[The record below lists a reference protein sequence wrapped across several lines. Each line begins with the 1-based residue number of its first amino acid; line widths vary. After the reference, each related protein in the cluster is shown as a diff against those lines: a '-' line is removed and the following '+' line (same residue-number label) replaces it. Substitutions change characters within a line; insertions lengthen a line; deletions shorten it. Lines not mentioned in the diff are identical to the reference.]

1 MTRPLRT
8 GRRVGMVMSL
18 LLALMCAMAPAAW
31 SAATAT
37 KDHAPQDLSAV
48 IADHAKR
55 GTASACYGSVVITSR
70 ANGRLVS
77 AELGYGGD
85 TYGML
90 RARATAV
97 GPWEL
102 FTAPF

>member
-1 MTRPLRT
+1 M
-8 GRRVGMVMSL
+8 
-18 LLALMCAMAPAAW
+18 
-31 SAATAT
+31 
-37 KDHAPQDLSAV
+37 
-48 IADHAKR
+48 
-55 GTASACYGSVVITSR
+55 ITSR